1 MRRRVYK
8 LSKILTTRS
17 TPRGDVFYRNASIR
31 VLFALLMAVYEP
43 DFPHWLYLTEYNP
56 GDIRKAAEKFVKG
69 DIASLTWGQVT
80 SKQNFITYSV
90 YSDYTL
96 EEYKGDLWSKNL
108 DNIYWLLNRIA
119 EKYIEASES
128 HAGVYNAY
136 KHGLRMKTG
145 PSVITMRLQDQS
157 RNPTGQRLL
166 AGASQ
171 DSFQFLRIEK
181 VDQGKKRPHYIIKH
195 FSPRESFFHICKM
208 PYVPPQN
215 EPSSNSTT
223 IPKDAKWQ
231 IIIAI

>member
-1 MRRRVYK
+1 
-8 LSKILTTRS
+8 
-17 TPRGDVFYRNASIR
+17 
-31 VLFALLMAVYEP
+31 MAVYEP

-208 PYVPPQN
+208 RQLIEIVKCTRLARLNGETLTAFNTFFDLDKNYVMSLRGDN
-215 EPSSNSTT
+215 TT
-223 IPKDAKWQ
+223 FSFTL
-231 IIIAI
+231 